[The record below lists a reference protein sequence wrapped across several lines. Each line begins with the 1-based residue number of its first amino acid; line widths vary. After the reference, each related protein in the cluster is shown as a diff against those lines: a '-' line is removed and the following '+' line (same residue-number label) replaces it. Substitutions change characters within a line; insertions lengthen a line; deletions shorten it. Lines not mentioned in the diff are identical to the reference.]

1 MKRVV
6 WIGDSLDRVREFP
19 AHARREA
26 GYQLERVQAGKD
38 PADWKPMPSVGL
50 GVNEL
55 RVRAAGAFRV
65 IYVAKFAEAVYVLHA
80 FQKKTQKTA
89 RMDTGLARKRFADLV
104 RERRQQ

>member
-1 MKRVV
+1 MKRAV
-6 WIGDSLDRVREFP
+6 WIGDSLERVREFP

-26 GYQLERVQAGKD
+26 GYQLERVQAGED

-65 IYVAKFAEAVYVLHA
+65 IYSQTSSGKE
-80 FQKKTQKTA
+80 
-89 RMDTGLARKRFADLV
+89 GSNE
-104 RERRQQ
+104 RETETYAG